1 MMLPVFFRV
10 HTDIADLI
18 ELSTGEKV
26 NFLNDLLFFIIFYT
40 TFIFL
45 HKAIWP
51 CYLFEK
57 RYSRPLI
64 SMTYLNKEPP
74 PIPGTL
80 PHPFVQHKDYVMLG

>member
-10 HTDIADLI
+10 RTDIADLI

-26 NFLNDLLFFIIFYT
+26 NFLNYLLFFVIFYT

-57 RYSRPLI
+57 R
-64 SMTYLNKEPP
+64 
-74 PIPGTL
+74 
-80 PHPFVQHKDYVMLG
+80 